1 MTRLAMLS
9 LVFALG
15 CQAPVGVRN
24 ASVPRD
30 AAPQCN
36 SICGEMGLALDSVVV
51 MADNVGCVCR
61 PPQAA
66 QPAPG
71 SPAPTAPAAP
81 TAQSGSSGAAAGL
94 VAIMIQQR
102 AAAAAGGGAGGG
114 GGHR

>member
-1 MTRLAMLS
+1 MTRLASICL
-9 LVFALG
+9 LFALG

-61 PPQAA
+61 PRQT
-66 QPAPG
+66 APG
-71 SPAPTAPAAP
+71 AAAP
-81 TAQSGSSGAAAGL
+81 SGSSAASGL
-94 VAIMIQQR
+94 VGVMIQQR
-102 AAAAAGGGAGGG
+102 ASASTAGATG
-114 GGHR
+114 GGHQ